1 LIQSMQK
8 LDISNS
14 PKNAKTIKDYIV
26 VLLKQLLLDYQQ
38 TRAERQKL
46 ELWEEPKD
54 FTILGVIEM
63 FTTDIRGYASQVMNH
78 DILENPQEIVENL
91 QKLQIFN
98 ISYVAEWYFTAEDSY
113 PLIKHYIE
121 KLNYLRLLIIE
132 YIMLYQ

>member
-1 LIQSMQK
+1 MQE

-78 DILENPQEIVENL
+78 DVLENSQEIIEKL

-98 ISYVAEWYFTAEDSY
+98 ISYVAEWYFTAEDNY
-113 PLIKHYIE
+113 PLIKRYIE